1 MMNHLLLLNI
11 ANFVFN
17 FARMLSGAIFII
29 ILEAQGIPLSTI
41 SIAKGSQLLTSMLLV
56 LPSGIIADK
65 YGGKYAIIT
74 ACVFSIAYYYF
85 LIEPTHEKVI
95 IGEICNGVALAFY
108 TGAFESW
115 LFSLTSQKDA
125 LNLHTHLARSRELS
139 YLSIVFGGLIGT
151 FISSHIFS
159 SSLILMTG
167 SLIIFLMVKK
177 REENCQI
184 QIQEKTKYFIPAFKS
199 LVSKRIGFFLLASSF
214 LVGGSM
220 QLIYQFW
227 QPFFFKFPDLDG
239 SKQLLGLIFIAFM
252 LTQYFTSKL
261 IRKYVLKSTEQMI
274 YLTGLCWAIASIL
287 LLNTILT
294 ENFISSIV
302 SFCLFFGMTA
312 AASNLLM
319 AQLGE
324 IVEVR
329 LQSTAISLL
338 DLLGKSLGSSLL
350 FFGDGIVTLSQYSFG
365 WPFLIVAFCPLSLW
379 SIVQRKKLCTTQM
392 I

>member
-1 MMNHLLLLNI
+1 MNHLLLLNI

-29 ILEAQGIPLSTI
+29 ILEAQGILLSTI

-74 ACVFSIAYYYF
+74 ACIFSIAYYYF

-139 YLSIVFGGLIGT
+139 YVAIVFGGLIGT
-151 FISSHIFS
+151 FISSDLFS
-159 SSLILMTG
+159 FSLILMVV
-167 SLIIFLMVKK
+167 SLIVFLMIKK
-177 REENCQI
+177 RDENCQI
-184 QIQEKTKYFIPAFKS
+184 QLLEKNKYFIPAFKS
-199 LVSKRIGFFLLASSF
+199 LVSKRMGYFLLASSF
-214 LVGGSM
+214 LIGGSM

-227 QPFFFKFPDLDG
+227 QPFFYKFPDVEG
-239 SKQLLGLIFIAFM
+239 STQSLGLIFIAFM
-252 LTQYFTSKL
+252 LTQYFTSQL

-274 YLTGLCWAIASIL
+274 YLTGLCWAAASLL
-287 LLNTILT
+287 LLNTVLT
-294 ENFISSIV
+294 ENYVSSIA

-329 LQSTAISLL
+329 LQSTAISIL

-365 WPFLIVAFCPLSLW
+365 WPILIFVFCPLSLW